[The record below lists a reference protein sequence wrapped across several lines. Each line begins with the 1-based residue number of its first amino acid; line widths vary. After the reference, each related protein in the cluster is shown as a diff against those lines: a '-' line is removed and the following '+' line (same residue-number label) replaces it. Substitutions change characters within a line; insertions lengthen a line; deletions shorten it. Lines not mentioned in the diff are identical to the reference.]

1 MFYQKKKD
9 SKSQRIYYY
18 ECENV
23 WDKEAKKYVCKRKLI
38 GRWDPES
45 NTVIPTRH
53 RTRHEKEKVPRQDD
67 EAPAKRGRKKKPED
81 YQELYEKERLK
92 VQELETLLEEKNRII
107 QNQASVIESYSSGR
121 NRRQ

>member
-9 SKSQRIYYY
+9 SRSQRIYYY

-38 GRWDPES
+38 GRWDPETE
-45 NTVIPTRH
+45 TVIPTRPKA
-53 RTRHEKEKVPRQDD
+53 RHGKGEEIEEK
-67 EAPAKRGRKKKPED
+67 ATPAKRGRKKKPED

-92 VQELETLLEEKNRII
+92 AQELKALLEEKDKII
-107 QNQASVIESYSSGR
+107 QNQASVIESYRSGKE
-121 NRRQ
+121 

>member
-38 GRWDPES
+38 GRWDPET
-45 NTVIPTRH
+45 NTVIPTRP
-53 RTRHEKEKVPRQDD
+53 RARQGKE
-67 EAPAKRGRKKKPED
+67 EAAEQAEAASAKRGRKKKTED
-81 YQELYEKERLK
+81 HQELFEKEQRK
-92 VQELETLLEEKNRII
+92 VQELKALLEEKDRII
-107 QNQASVIESYSSGR
+107 QNQAAVIESYTSKGK
-121 NRRQ
+121 

>member
-18 ECENV
+18 ECENN

-45 NTVIPTRH
+45 NTVIPTR
-53 RTRHEKEKVPRQDD
+53 PRARQGKGEAPEQD
-67 EAPAKRGRKKKPED
+67 EPAPAKRGRKKKPED

-92 VQELETLLEEKNRII
+92 VQELEALLEEKDRII
-107 QNQASVIESYSSGR
+107 QNQASVIESYSARKG
-121 NRRQ
+121 

>member
-9 SKSQRIYYY
+9 SRSQRIYYY

-38 GRWDPES
+38 GRWDPETE
-45 NTVIPTRH
+45 TVIPTRPKA
-53 RTRHEKEKVPRQDD
+53 RHEKGEEK
-67 EAPAKRGRKKKPED
+67 EEKAAPAKRGRKKKPED

-92 VQELETLLEEKNRII
+92 VQGLQALLEEKDRII
-107 QNQASVIESYSSGR
+107 QNQASVIESYRSGKE
-121 NRRQ
+121 